1 MWVYIYL
8 NYISISG
15 NKDVGL
21 NSSKHM
27 KLYRFRAPFTVYS
40 H

>member
-8 NYISISG
+8 ATYPITD

-27 KLYRFRAPFTVYS
+27 KLYRFRVSFTVYS